1 MSKLRLSLLET
12 IRIIG
17 NASGCHQIP
26 DRSFFYKG
34 KQFPVC
40 ARCTGVCLGQITAL
54 LMPMC
59 RIRIPFQV
67 CISLLGLMGFDW
79 ILQESGF
86 RQSTNPRRLLTGFA
100 GGFGLFSLYLLI
112 IRAIT
117 GKTQ

>member
-17 NASGCHQIP
+17 NASGCLQMP
-26 DRSFFYKG
+26 ERSFFYKG
-34 KQFPVC
+34 KQFP
-40 ARCTGVCLGQITAL
+40 
-54 LMPMC
+54 
-59 RIRIPFQV
+59 V

-100 GGFGLFSLYLLI
+100 GGFGLFSFYI
-112 IRAIT
+112 IIMRALT
-117 GKTQ
+117 RKTQ